1 MKRVIKANK
10 IRQTSLWDVKRKLQ
24 DVTNVI
30 EQLSEEDQE
39 LLEQLTSYKFYDDLL
54 DAQRYIDSEINAQHM

>member
-10 IRQTSLWDVKRKLQ
+10 IRQTTLWDVKRKLQ

-30 EQLSEEDQE
+30 EQLSEEDRE
-39 LLEQLTSYKFYDDLL
+39 LLEQITSYKFYDDLL
-54 DAQRYIDSEINAQHM
+54 DAQKYIDSEINAHM

>member
-1 MKRVIKANK
+1 MKRIIKANK
-10 IRQTSLWDVKRKLQ
+10 IRQTTLYDVKRKLQ

-54 DAQRYIDSEINAQHM
+54 DAQKYIDSELNV

>member
-10 IRQTSLWDVKRKLQ
+10 IRQTTLWDVKRKLQ

-39 LLEQLTSYKFYDDLL
+39 LLEQITSYRFYDDLL
-54 DAQRYIDSEINAQHM
+54 DAQKYIDSEINAHM

>member
-10 IRQTSLWDVKRKLQ
+10 IRQTTLWDVKRKLQ

-39 LLEQLTSYKFYDDLL
+39 LLEQITSYKFYDDLL
-54 DAQRYIDSEINAQHM
+54 DAQKYIDSEINSHM